1 VTEERIHLTDAEEAY
16 CAARAIPGTTQEAA
30 WRKAHPGTKAKLA
43 TIKTEASRLERRPHI
58 QARINALKLPLIR
71 KHQLNAERVSEE
83 LARLAFFNPKSVYRE
98 DGSLIPVHELEDDA
112 AAAVASIEHVE
123 EFQGRG
129 QDREQVGYTKKLKF
143 WDKNS
148 ALDKAMRHLGMF
160 EKDNAQQQENLRVEV
175 VLVQPKQV
183 AA

>member
-98 DGSLIPVHELEDDA
+98 DGSPIPVHELEDDT
-112 AAAVASIEHVE
+112 AAAVASVEH
-123 EFQGRG
+123 GKDG
-129 QDREQVGYTKKLKF
+129 LKLKF

-148 ALDKAMRHLGMF
+148 AIDKAMRHLGMF
-160 EKDNAQQQENLRVEV
+160 EKDNARQQENLRVEV
-175 VLVQPKQV
+175 VLVQPPAR